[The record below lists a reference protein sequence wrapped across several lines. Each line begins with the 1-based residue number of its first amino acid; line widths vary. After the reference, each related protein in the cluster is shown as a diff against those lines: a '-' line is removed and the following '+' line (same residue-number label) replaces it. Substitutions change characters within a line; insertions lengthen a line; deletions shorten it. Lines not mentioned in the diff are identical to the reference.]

1 MNRRDFWAGLF
12 VLVAGAL
19 LLGAY
24 LFSSLR
30 HFTRHTTKYIV
41 EAREISGVS
50 EGTEA
55 VMGGYPLGRVR
66 KVTVIPGPPLR
77 FELEVALRR
86 DVPIPSG
93 TKVLLAS
100 KTLGGSRVLDFVPP
114 EKPGAD
120 LPEGSHLTAV
130 PEADLQQIYNSA
142 KEAFDNFTVIS
153 GDLRKMMS
161 ADAGGDGVRGALQ
174 RLNKLLTDADAT
186 VRSANDMVRNLNQTV
201 TVMRPQ
207 LESSAN
213 LLNSTMHSANEA
225 TAQFNAMMAKGGQL
239 DELLRVATLRMEEM
253 KKLAPLLEGYDPKK
267 NPEIR
272 ETLRHLN
279 STMNNLD
286 ALTGELKRRPW
297 LLIRKGKD
305 VVEAP
310 ASAPGSVPASAP
322 AICPASCSASSP
334 ASAPVSVPQ

>member
-12 VLVAGAL
+12 VLAAGAL

-30 HFTRHTTKYIV
+30 HFTRNTTKYIV
-41 EAREISGVS
+41 EAREISGIS

-55 VMGGYPLGRVR
+55 VMGGYSLGRVR
-66 KVTVIPGPPLR
+66 KVTIITGPPLR

-86 DVPIPSG
+86 EVPIPNG
-93 TKVLLAS
+93 TTVLLAS
-100 KTLGGSRVLDFVPP
+100 KSLGGSRVLEFVPP
-114 EKPGAD
+114 EKPGAE

-130 PEADLQQIYNSA
+130 PEADLQQIYNMA
-142 KEAFDNFTVIS
+142 MQGLTNFTKITE
-153 GDLRKMMS
+153 DLSKITS
-161 ADAGGDGVRGALQ
+161 SDAGGEGVRGALQ
-174 RLNKLLTDADAT
+174 RLNKVLADADIT
-186 VRSANDMVRNLNQTV
+186 VRSANEMIKNLNQTV

-213 LLNSTMHSANEA
+213 MLAATMRNSEQA
-225 TAQFNAMMAKGGQL
+225 TEQFKQMMAKGGAL

-253 KKLAPLLEGYDPKK
+253 KKLGPLLEGYDPKK

-279 STMNNLD
+279 STMKNLD
-286 ALTGELKRRPW
+286 ALTNELKRRPW

-305 VVEAP
+305 VVEPPDNAP
-310 ASAPGSVPASAP
+310 ASAPAVASAP
-322 AICPASCSASSP
+322 E
-334 ASAPVSVPQ
+334 SAPH